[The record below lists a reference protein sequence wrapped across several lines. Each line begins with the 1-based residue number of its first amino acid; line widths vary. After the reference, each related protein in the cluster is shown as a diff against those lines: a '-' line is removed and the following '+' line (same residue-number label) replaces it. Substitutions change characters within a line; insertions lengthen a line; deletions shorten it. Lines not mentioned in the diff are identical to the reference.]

1 MYFPRH
7 SVTARLLRGR
17 SHLYPWFL
25 SSSPFAA
32 EHFYLGSLWTLNH
45 YENNSSSP
53 PQSDLLPY
61 FIFPAPYL
69 LLTYLLIYS
78 ISKSCRF
85 YLQNI
90 CHRLV
95 IQLLTTS
102 PKEIIL
108 FEKGL
113 YMKIFFI
120 IMLLRRITKLGIMKC
135 SKQGKEET
143 NIILNVTVIKM
154 ILCVLAWVKILLIPQ
169 CYILLIPQ
177 SLGSGIVVDF

>member
-61 FIFPAPYL
+61 FIFPAPSPHPAPVVRISEESCL
-69 LLTYLLIYS
+69 PFLGFKVWHAPHSWRKKWELRTPTHIFLISKPSSCRWLKPRADKWFFS
-78 ISKSCRF
+78 ISYSRPLDIISKLDSTPVVKQ
-85 YLQNI
+85 QN
-90 CHRLV
+90 
-95 IQLLTTS
+95 
-102 PKEIIL
+102 
-108 FEKGL
+108 
-113 YMKIFFI
+113 
-120 IMLLRRITKLGIMKC
+120 
-135 SKQGKEET
+135 
-143 NIILNVTVIKM
+143 
-154 ILCVLAWVKILLIPQ
+154 
-169 CYILLIPQ
+169 
-177 SLGSGIVVDF
+177 